1 MPSTKAKNRKM
12 EKKKLAETN
21 KRLKKDRQ
29 RQRKEIKKQNEA
41 RGKHLEAYSEF
52 LSKVNTIEN
61 DSLKAALVE
70 LENTIEELG
79 EIPTVPGPQ
88 TMVRGRFR

>member
-1 MPSTKAKNRKM
+1 M

-29 RQRKEIKKQNEA
+29 RQQKEIKRQNEA

-52 LSKVNTIEN
+52 LNKVNTIEN

-70 LENTIEELG
+70 LENTIDELG
-79 EIPTVPGPQ
+79 EIPAITQ
-88 TMVRGRFR
+88 NQAMVRGRFR